1 MCAEV
6 SVMKAS
12 TKIKAVLQIFRP
24 ELPLAA
30 GLCVLIGELLALR
43 RFPPPAAWVP
53 GFACGFLLS
62 ASALIF
68 NDYFD
73 VDVDRVNAP
82 QRPLPSGRLTPGE
95 VLALGA
101 VVTLAGFA
109 AAWALNPLAFGVSVL
124 VWLSGFLYNWKL
136 KSAGLWGNLIVA
148 FSVGMTFVL
157 GGIGAGQA
165 WNGTVW
171 VFGLIALV
179 FDLGEE
185 IAADA
190 MDAAGDQM
198 RASRSFAIVS
208 GRRAALRLAAA
219 LFGLVIVLT
228 FVPLV
233 WGGLDTVYLLA
244 ALAIDLLIAFF
255 TVRLLRS
262 RTDAAGRAAIRGLYL
277 SASLGLLAFVVGSL
291 IR

>member
-1 MCAEV
+1 MTL
-6 SVMKAS
+6 SPKL
-12 TKIKAVLQIFRP
+12 KGVLQIFRP

-30 GLCVLIGELLALR
+30 GLCVLIGELLALG
-43 RFPPPAAWVP
+43 RFPPLRALVP
-53 GFACGFLLS
+53 GVACGFFLS

-82 QRPLPSGRLTPGE
+82 QRPLPSGLLTPGE

-101 VVTLAGFA
+101 ATALAGFA
-109 AAWALNPLAFGVSVL
+109 AALALNRLALAVSVL
-124 VWLSGFLYNWKL
+124 FWLLGFLYNWKL
-136 KSAGLWGNLIVA
+136 KAAGLWGNLIVA
-148 FSVGMTFVL
+148 VSVGVTFVL
-157 GGIGAGQA
+157 GGIGAGIGAGQA
-165 WNGTVW
+165 WNGTIW

-179 FDLGEE
+179 FDLAEE

-190 MDAAGDQM
+190 MDAAGDQK
-198 RASRSFAIVS
+198 RASRSVAIVS
-208 GRRAALRLAAA
+208 GRPVALRLSAI
-219 LFGLVIVLT
+219 LFGLVVVLT
-228 FVPLV
+228 FVPFV
-233 WGGLDTVYLLA
+233 WGGLGVVYLA
-244 ALAIDLLIAFF
+244 AASAIDLLIVFF

-277 SASLGLLAFVVGSL
+277 SASLGLLGFVVGSL